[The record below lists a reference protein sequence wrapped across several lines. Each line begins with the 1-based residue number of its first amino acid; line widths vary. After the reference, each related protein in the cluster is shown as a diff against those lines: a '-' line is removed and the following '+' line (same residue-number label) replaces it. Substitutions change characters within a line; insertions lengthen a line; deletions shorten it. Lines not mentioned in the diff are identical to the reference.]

1 MERMGGEHVTG
12 LWGLAERSFEFA
24 VAVMNIAN
32 DIPRTGKG
40 WILARQLL
48 RAGTSVGANVE
59 EANNAFSDGEFAHS
73 CNIARKEAAETR
85 YWLKLA
91 RRTSLLAGDA
101 LEKLT
106 READELARIL
116 ATIVRETRQ
125 RLRKGKAE
133 PGGL

>member
-1 MERMGGEHVTG
+1 MSRIHGD
-12 LWGLAERSFEFA
+12 LAERSFEFA
-24 VAVMNIAN
+24 VAVMHIAN
-32 DIPRTGKG
+32 HIPRTGKG

-59 EANNAFSDGEFAHS
+59 EADNAFSDGEFAHS

-101 LEKLT
+101 LDTLT
-106 READELARIL
+106 QEADELARIL
-116 ATIVRETRQ
+116 ATIVRETRKKSREESRPSQGNQ
-125 RLRKGKAE
+125 R
-133 PGGL
+133 